1 MNDSNNIENL
11 FTTKDMSVL
20 SDVDIKQELGKKI
33 LIFPF
38 NEQKIRGGS
47 INLSASS
54 MAWDIK
60 TKKSIYNSSSK
71 AIIIPKLGTALIQTE
86 EIIHVTNAIA
96 GTFHSKVGIVSQG
109 LGHISTTLD
118 PGWIGNLLIAV
129 HNHTDEDFELPIGDT
144 FVTLTLYYVNSKS
157 EFINNNK
164 HGRPDVLIKFDLSK
178 EEKHFF
184 DDDSRTQVNVLKKN
198 MLESKSFIDFNTV
211 RKNNWYSN
219 NYAISIYIFIIAIV
233 VYMILNRILFFS
245 KEINQTCLTVIATY
259 TVTMV
264 TNFIL
269 ARRK

>member
-1 MNDSNNIENL
+1 
-11 FTTKDMSVL
+11 MSVL

-60 TKKSIYNSSSK
+60 TKKSLYDSSTD
-71 AIIIPKLGTALIQTE
+71 AIVIPKRGTALIQTE
-86 EIIHVTNAIA
+86 EILHVTNAIA

-129 HNHTDEDFELPIGDT
+129 HNHTDEDFELFVRDT
-144 FVTLTLYYVNSKS
+144 FVTLTLHYVNSKS
-157 EFINNNK
+157 KFINNNK
-164 HGRPDVLIKFDLSK
+164 HGRPDVLINFDLSN
-178 EEKHFF
+178 EEKQFF

-198 MLESKSFIDFNTV
+198 MLESKSFIDFDNS
-211 RKNNWYSN
+211 RKNHWYLT
-219 NYAISIYIFIIAIV
+219 NYAIGSYIFVIVVIIFII
-233 VYMILNRILFFS
+233 LNFS
-245 KEINQTCLTVIATY
+245 KDTKQTCLAAIAAY
-259 TVTMV
+259 TFAMV
-264 TNFIL
+264 THFIL
-269 ARRK
+269 QRKK